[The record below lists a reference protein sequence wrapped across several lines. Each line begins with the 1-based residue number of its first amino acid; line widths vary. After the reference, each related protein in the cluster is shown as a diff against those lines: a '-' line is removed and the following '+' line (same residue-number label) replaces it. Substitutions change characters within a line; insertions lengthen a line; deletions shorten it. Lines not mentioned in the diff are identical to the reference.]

1 MADTNVVYLK
11 DYKPREAAVP
21 ANEYLH
27 RAVTIEELI
36 CVETELRV
44 FTEEVRSRR
53 RPLPTGII
61 ERGRI
66 ACPINTLSLRTGL
79 SASRLSII
87 LEDAAERGIVCLDY
101 RSTDWDLQ
109 LSISLDGEIGLV

>member
-1 MADTNVVYLK
+1 MADTNVVYLRG
-11 DYKPREAAVP
+11 YKPRQAAAP

-79 SASRLSII
+79 SVSRLSIV
-87 LEDAAERGIVCLDY
+87 LEEATERSIVSLDY
-101 RSTDWDLQ
+101 RSTDWGFQ
-109 LSISLDGEIGLV
+109 LCISLDDEVGPV